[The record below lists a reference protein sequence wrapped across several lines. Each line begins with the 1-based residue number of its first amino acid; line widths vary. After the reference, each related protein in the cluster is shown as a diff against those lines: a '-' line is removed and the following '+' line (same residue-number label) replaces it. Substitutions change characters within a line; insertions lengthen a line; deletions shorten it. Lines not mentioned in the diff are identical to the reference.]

1 MRHVVETWWSLMR
14 KPVIDV
20 SCPRVEGVLE
30 TCLYAADLVA
40 AERFY
45 SDVIGLSVYARLDG
59 RHIFFGCGD
68 AMFLV
73 FNPSATAQGMHV
85 GKSEPRLQHGATG
98 PGHVAFRV
106 QPSSLATWRDRLE
119 AKGVSVEAEVTWP
132 GGGRSI
138 YTRDP
143 AGNSVELAT
152 ADIWTADP
160 R

>member
-1 MRHVVETWWSLMR
+1 MTKLTELGV
-14 KPVIDV
+14 D
-20 SCPRVEGVLE
+20 GVLE
-30 TCLYAADLVA
+30 TCIYAADLAA

-45 SDVIGLSVYARLDG
+45 GEVIGLSVHARVEG
-59 RHIFFGCGD
+59 RHVFFRCGD

-73 FNPSATAQGMHV
+73 FNPSATSLGMRV
-85 GKSEPRLQHGATG
+85 TSGDLRLQHGAAG

-106 QPSSLATWRDRLE
+106 PLSSLAGWRDKM
-119 AKGVSVEAEVTWP
+119 AAAGIAIEAEVTWP

-138 YTRDP
+138 YVRDP

-152 ADIWTADP
+152 AEVWGG